1 MNHQLTAES
10 VLRGVGG
17 AANVV
22 AVEHCSTRLRF
33 NLADDSKADIAALKD
48 VPGVLGVVNTGQTQV
63 IIGNDVIEIY
73 DALVKL
79 PGVSKDG
86 SLQTVSPCKGPP
98 QRSQRRRDRAGL
110 HRRSVPAAGAGPG
123 RRRHSE
129 VLSDAVCGVWVGW
142 TSRARP
148 TSF

>member
-33 NLADDSKADIAALKD
+33 NLADDSKADIAGLKE

-63 IIGNDVIEIY
+63 IIGNDVIEVY
-73 DALVKL
+73 AALVRL
-79 PGVSKDG
+79 PGVKKDR
-86 SLQTVSPCKGPP
+86 PEWP
-98 QRSQRRRDRAGL
+98 RRWL
-110 HRRSVPAAGAGPG
+110 TRR
-123 RRRHSE
+123 
-129 VLSDAVCGVWVGW
+129 
-142 TSRARP
+142 
-148 TSF
+148 